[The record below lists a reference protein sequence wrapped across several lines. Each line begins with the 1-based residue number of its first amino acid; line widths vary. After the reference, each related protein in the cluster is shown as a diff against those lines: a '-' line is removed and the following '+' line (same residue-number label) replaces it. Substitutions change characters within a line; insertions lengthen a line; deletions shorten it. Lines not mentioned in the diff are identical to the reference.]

1 MLFLRCLGSL
11 LFCSTA
17 MEKTKLALAIAN
29 VFVALAQAIGGQTA
43 ALACVYLVTALLSEL
58 LTNNAAAAIM

>member
-1 MLFLRCLGSL
+1 
-11 LFCSTA
+11 